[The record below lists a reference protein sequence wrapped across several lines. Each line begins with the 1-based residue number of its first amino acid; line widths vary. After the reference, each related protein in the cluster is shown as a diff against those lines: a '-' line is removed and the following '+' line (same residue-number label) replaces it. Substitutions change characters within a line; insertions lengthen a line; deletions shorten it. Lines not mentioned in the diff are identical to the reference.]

1 MEASRRAALGIIA
14 ALAACGHK
22 SEHGGTP
29 KGGAIL
35 AALFKA
41 SEAVKQ
47 PWRCSALDVPALPD
61 EDLGDGWTTHDHTL
75 ARKNDGLVIGVIADA
90 GGSAPNTLA
99 ALGRLRAQLDAAKPD
114 LVLALGGNGKDDK
127 ELVNTLGALGDR
139 ASWPIVS
146 LPGDLESETEHRKAI
161 ATLRKRGDIVLD
173 GRQVRFIESG
183 GVTIGTIPGASSAAR
198 LVAGSDG
205 CGWTSADV
213 ATLYAAVTAKSGV
226 RIVASAE
233 PPRRMIGGEPTGELA
248 LVPPEPIEVLLHGP
262 VVPAPS
268 AAASGSRD
276 GAKTVLTPGT
286 ADATTRLSPFG
297 DSAASP
303 GPHTPSA
310 GILSVR
316 GQTWT
321 WKPLVDT
328 RPQR

>member
-1 MEASRRAALGIIA
+1 MEASRRAALGIVA

-22 SEHGGTP
+22 SERGGAP

-35 AALFKA
+35 TALFKA
-41 SEAVKQ
+41 SEEVKQ

-61 EDLGDGWTTHDHTL
+61 EDLGHGWTTHEHTL
-75 ARKNDGLVIGVIADA
+75 ARTDDGLVVGVIADA

-114 LVLALGGNGKDDK
+114 LVLALGGNGNDDK
-127 ELVNTLGALGDR
+127 ELVATLGALGDR

-146 LPGDLESETEHRKAI
+146 LPGDLESETDHQRAL
-161 ATLRKRGDIVLD
+161 ATLRKRGDVVLD

-183 GVTIGTIPGASSAAR
+183 GVTIGTIPGAGARER
-198 LVAGSDG
+198 LVAGGDG
-205 CGWTSADV
+205 CGWTSGDV

-226 RIVASAE
+226 RIIASAE
-233 PPRRMIGGEPTGELA
+233 APRRMVGGEPTGELA
-248 LVPPEPIEVLLHGP
+248 LAPTEDIEVLLHGP

-268 AAASGSRD
+268 AAASGGRD
-276 GAKTVLTPGT
+276 GAKVVLTPGT
-286 ADATTRLSPFG
+286 ADATTRL
-297 DSAASP
+297 P

-316 GQTWT
+316 GQSWT